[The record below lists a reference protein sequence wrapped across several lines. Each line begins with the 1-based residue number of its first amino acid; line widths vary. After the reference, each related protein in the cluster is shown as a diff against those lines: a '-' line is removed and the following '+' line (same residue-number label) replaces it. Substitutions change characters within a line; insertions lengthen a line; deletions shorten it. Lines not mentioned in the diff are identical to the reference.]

1 MNENYFY
8 LFKQLYNHILIKII
22 LKRFFFFFVILLM
35 YILMQ
40 LSKTDKETVMTFLFP
55 KRLLVAVN

>member
-1 MNENYFY
+1 M
-8 LFKQLYNHILIKII
+8 LI
-22 LKRFFFFFVILLM
+22 M

-40 LSKTDKETVMTFLFP
+40 LSKTDEETGMTFLFA